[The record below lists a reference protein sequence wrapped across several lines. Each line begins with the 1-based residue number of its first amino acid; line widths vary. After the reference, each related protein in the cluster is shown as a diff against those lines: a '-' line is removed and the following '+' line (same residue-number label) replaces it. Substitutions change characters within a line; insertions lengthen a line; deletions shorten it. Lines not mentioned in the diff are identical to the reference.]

1 MPVVFAFLLDC
12 HPRESGGP
20 GQATLQLPWIPAFA
34 GMTFEKVYRTRL
46 PNLAPMRDRVRGLAP
61 AGADGSVASKRAAS
75 SNRRVTLRIARCD
88 LSGFISRC
96 RASPLTLSLSHKG
109 RGDSVGRPCVSTDLC
124 AFPSAF
130 AMRLASRGRRRP

>member
-46 PNLAPMRDRVRGLAP
+46 PNLAPM
-61 AGADGSVASKRAAS
+61 
-75 SNRRVTLRIARCD
+75 TLT
-88 LSGFISRC
+88 
-96 RASPLTLSLSHKG
+96 LTLSRFAGEGTRWVQLG
-109 RGDSVGRPCVSTDLC
+109 RSS
-124 AFPSAF
+124 PSYREAGG
-130 AMRLASRGRRRP
+130 LG